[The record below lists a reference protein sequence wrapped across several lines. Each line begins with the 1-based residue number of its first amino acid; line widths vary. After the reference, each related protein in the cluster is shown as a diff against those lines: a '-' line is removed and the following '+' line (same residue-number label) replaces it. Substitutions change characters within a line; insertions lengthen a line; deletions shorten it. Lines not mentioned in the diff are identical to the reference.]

1 MRKGS
6 DIMWKRQMIHTKRGT
21 FELFTKGDGESLCI
35 THHYSQFNE
44 TGDYFADVL
53 LLRIVYFSLIYEIL
67 VAL

>member
-44 TGDYFADVL
+44 TGDYL
-53 LLRIVYFSLIYEIL
+53 SLIHI
-67 VAL
+67 